1 MKNIRILVKGLMD
14 HNWEDWYSGFSL
26 AHTPAGETIF
36 SGPIRS
42 QAELRGLVTRIADL
56 GVEIISLETAPF
68 NHRAKQRAEGTVTG
82 SGETGTKNKPPRGR
96 NKETHKED
104 TMKKK
109 RYLVPA
115 ALVLVITSVITG
127 IVYSGSGDAEPTTV
141 LAVEKPVPAV
151 DREWTADQVKALYG
165 YTEPKAV
172 EPLTV
177 DQIKALYGYTEPNT
191 APVPVTVDQIKGP
204 YGYTEPKAGPDQMS
218 IDQIKALYGYVD
230 EPVVKATAGL
240 TLAPLTV
247 AQIQAIYG
255 YAEEPAAPRI
265 IPVDPRPA
273 PEPLTAVEQLKALY
287 GWTDAGEVAAVNP
300 GITLAPLTAD
310 QIKALYGWTDEPPVT
325 RPSSESAG
333 SDELTVDQI
342 KALYGYVEG
351 PELNIWDLEIVPPI
365 YTYPW
370 YIRP

>member
-36 SGPIRS
+36 SGSIRS

-96 NKETHKED
+96 NKETQKEG

-141 LAVEKPVPAV
+141 LAVENPVPAV

-191 APVPVTVDQIKGP
+191 APVPLTV
-204 YGYTEPKAGPDQMS
+204 
-218 IDQIKALYGYVD
+218 DQIKALYGYVD

-333 SDELTVDQI
+333 SEELTVAQI